1 MSKLRTV
8 IESPLKGDFERNK
21 RYALWC
27 AYHCFTL
34 GEAAYAS
41 HLFYPQ
47 FLNDLD
53 PEHRKFGIEAGY
65 EWAQTA
71 NQFVFY
77 TDLGW
82 SDGMLRAK
90 ERWKYH
96 VKVERQLPAEMLSAF
111 ERGDVP
117 GKTPG
122 FEIPAST

>member
-1 MSKLRTV
+1 MSKLRVV

-27 AYHCFTL
+27 GYHCFTL

-65 EWAQTA
+65 CWAQTA
-71 NQFVFY
+71 DQFAFY

-90 ERWKYH
+90 DRWAGR
-96 VKVERQLPAEMLSAF
+96 VTVERQLPADMLSAF
-111 ERGDVP
+111 ERGELP
-117 GKTPG
+117 GQTPG
-122 FEIPAST
+122 FEATL